1 MRILRVRKCVRASE
15 YRIHPKEAFGA
26 PIVDR
31 EMLFC
36 RGLRIAQSPH
46 LVETKP
52 FSAGIMIC
60 KSINIGKLF

>member
-31 EMLFC
+31 EMFC

-46 LVETKP
+46 LVETKL
-52 FSAGIMIC
+52 FSTDIMMY
-60 KSINIGKLF
+60 KSIDIGKLF